1 MMFVSFNN
9 SCNYP
14 GVHANK
20 YIYIYIY
27 IYIYVDGVKSKMG
40 VIKVRTV
47 Q

>member
-14 GVHANK
+14 GVHTNK
-20 YIYIYIY
+20 DIYM
-27 IYIYVDGVKSKMG
+27 YVDGVKSKMW